1 MSEATA
7 GDSIDD
13 LYHRIGEATL
23 RRVVAGFY
31 RRVPADPVLGPM
43 YPPEELAA
51 AEQRLYGFLA
61 QRFGGP
67 DDYSRERGHPRL
79 RMRHMPFAVDETAR
93 DHWIAM
99 MGASIHEAGLPEKE
113 AELLRHFLFSV
124 AHSMV
129 NR

>member
-1 MSEATA
+1 MSDAVPES
-7 GDSIDD
+7 SIDD
-13 LYHRIGEATL
+13 LYHRIGEDAL

-31 RRVPADPVLGPM
+31 RRVPADPVLSPM

-51 AEQRLYGFLA
+51 AERRLYGFLA

-67 DDYSRERGHPRL
+67 TTYSEERGHPRL
-79 RMRHMPFAVDETAR
+79 RMRHAPFAVDEKAR

-99 MGASIHEAGLPEKE
+99 MGAAIDEAALPTGD
-113 AELLRHFLFSV
+113 AELMRHFLFSV